1 MLKEIYEKRGLMGS
15 KKVVL
20 VVGASSGIG
29 ESVSRRLA
37 ALGVTV
43 YAAARRIKRLERLK
57 KFKIHT
63 TYMDVTDLVSIKSVV
78 DKIIQEQGRID
89 CVINNAGYGEYG
101 IIEEVD
107 IEKAKHQFE
116 VNLFGLA
123 RVNQVVL
130 PYMRKQGSGRIII
143 IASSA
148 SHVSTLGSGWYG
160 ASKHAVN
167 GLTEALRME
176 VQSFG
181 IDVIQIE
188 PGPVKTEF
196 EQVAIQSLNHQNSI
210 EDYKELLQDYQVF
223 LEKMYKNA
231 PSIFSTVNAIVKACL
246 IKKPK
251 KVYRTT
257 ISARLL
263 PIVRYIMG
271 IELYLKGVHYVIRY
285 SGKNNRRKKE

>member
-1 MLKEIYEKRGLMGS
+1 MGNE
-15 KKVVL
+15 KVVL

-29 ESVSRRLA
+29 KSVSRRLA
-37 ALGVTV
+37 TLGVTV
-43 YAAARRIKRLERLK
+43 YAGARRTKRLEGLK
-57 KFKIHT
+57 KFKVHT
-63 TYMDVTDLVSIKSVV
+63 TYMDVTDSASIKSVV
-78 DKIIQEQGRID
+78 HKIIQEQGRID

-107 IEKAKHQFE
+107 IEKAKNQFE

-130 PYMRKQGSGRIII
+130 PYLRRQGSGRIII
-143 IASSA
+143 VASSA

-196 EQVAIQSLNHQNSI
+196 EHVAIQSLNHQNSI

-231 PSIFSTVNAIVKACL
+231 PSTFSTVNDIVKACL

-271 IELYLKGVHYVIRY
+271 IELYSKGVHYVIRY
-285 SGKNNRRKKE
+285 SGKNNRTKKE

>member
-1 MLKEIYEKRGLMGS
+1 MGN

-37 ALGVTV
+37 RSGVTV
-43 YAAARRIKRLERLK
+43 YAVARRTKRLEGLK
-57 KFKIHT
+57 KFKVHT
-63 TYMDVTDLVSIKSVV
+63 TYMDVTDLTSIKSVV
-78 DKIIQEQGRID
+78 NKIIHEQGRID

-130 PYMRKQGSGRIII
+130 PYMRRQGSGRIII
-143 IASSA
+143 VASSA

-196 EQVAIQSLNHQNSI
+196 EHVAIQSLNHQNSI

-231 PSIFSTVNAIVKACL
+231 PSTFSTVNDIVKACL
-246 IKKPK
+246 TKKTK

-271 IELYLKGVHYVIRY
+271 IELYSKCVHYVIRY
-285 SGKNNRRKKE
+285 RGKNNRKKRSRI